1 MSFAGKQILVVGGSS
16 GIGLATVG
24 NLSAGGAQVY
34 NLSRKAGASMPAG
47 ILHRNYDLL
56 DENPNIEGFLPDK
69 LDGLVYSVGSINL
82 KPFNRVSADDLL
94 NDFRINV
101 AGAVK
106 MIQLALPALKRSGN
120 ASVVLVSTVAASVGM
135 SFHASIAASKGAI
148 NGLTLSLAAEFAP
161 IRIRVNAVAPSL
173 TDTPLAAAL
182 LNSPERRE
190 ASAVRHPLGRV
201 GTSEDISAAICFL
214 LSDQSSWVT
223 GQIIGVDGGL
233 GHLRKN

>member
-16 GIGLATVG
+16 GIGLSTVKK
-24 NLSAGGAQVY
+24 LSGDGAQVY
-34 NLSRKAGASMPAG
+34 NLSRRAGEYLPSG
-47 ILHRNYDLL
+47 TLHQNYDVL
-56 DENPNIEGFLPDK
+56 DENADIEGFLPDS
-69 LDGLVYSVGSINL
+69 LNGLVYSVGSINL
-82 KPFNRVSADDLL
+82 RPFNRVSANDLL

-106 MIQLALPALKRSGN
+106 IIQLALPALKRSGN
-120 ASVVLVSTVAASVGM
+120 ASIVLVSTVAASVGM
-135 SFHASIAASKGAI
+135 SFHASIAAAKGAV

-161 IRIRVNAVAPSL
+161 IKIRVNAVAPSL

-190 ASAVRHPLGRV
+190 ASALRHPLGRV
-201 GTSEDISAAICFL
+201 GTSEDISAAITFL
-214 LSDQSSWVT
+214 LSEQSSWVT

>member
-16 GIGLATVG
+16 GIGLATVK

-34 NLSRKAGASMPAG
+34 NLSRKAGAHLPAG
-47 ILHRNYDLL
+47 ILHRNYDVL
-56 DENPNIEGFLPDK
+56 DENANVEGFLPDS

-82 KPFNRVSADDLL
+82 KPFNRVSANDLL

-101 AGAVK
+101 AGAVRV
-106 MIQLALPALKRSGN
+106 IQLALPALKRSGN
-120 ASVVLVSTVAASVGM
+120 ASIVLVSTVAASVGM
-135 SFHASIAASKGAI
+135 SFHASIAAAKGAV

-161 IRIRVNAVAPSL
+161 IKIRVNAVAPSL

-190 ASAVRHPLGRV
+190 SSALRHPLGRV
-201 GTSEDISAAICFL
+201 GNPEDISAAITFL
-214 LSDQSSWVT
+214 LSEQSSWVT

>member
-16 GIGLATVG
+16 GIGLSTVKR
-24 NLSAGGAQVY
+24 LSAGGALVY
-34 NLSRKAGASMPAG
+34 NISRRAGEYLPPG
-47 ILHRNYDLL
+47 ILHRNYDVL
-56 DENPNIEGFLPDK
+56 DENANIEGFLPDS
-69 LDGLVYSVGSINL
+69 LNGLVYSVGSINL
-82 KPFNRVSADDLL
+82 KPFNRVSATDLL

-106 MIQLALPALKRSGN
+106 IIQLALPALKRSGN
-120 ASVVLVSTVAASVGM
+120 ASIVLVSTVAASVGM
-135 SFHASIAASKGAI
+135 SFHASIATAKGAV
-148 NGLTLSLAAEFAP
+148 NGLALSLAAEFAP
-161 IRIRVNAVAPSL
+161 IGVRVNAVAPSL

-190 ASAVRHPLGRV
+190 ASAGRHPLGRI
-201 GTSEDISAAICFL
+201 GTPEDISAAITFL
-214 LSDQSSWVT
+214 LSEQSSWVT